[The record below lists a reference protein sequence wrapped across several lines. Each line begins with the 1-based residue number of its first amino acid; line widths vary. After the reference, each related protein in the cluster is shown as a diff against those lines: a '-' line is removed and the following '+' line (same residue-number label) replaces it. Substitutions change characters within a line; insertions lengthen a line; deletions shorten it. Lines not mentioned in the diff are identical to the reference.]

1 MDMRKIRHV
10 NKPDTIYNPEGVDE
24 LVARQMARESD
35 GFLIVKENRNTT
47 RIIITKKIR

>member
-1 MDMRKIRHV
+1 MRQTKHV
-10 NKPDTIYNPEGVDE
+10 KKPDTRCNPEGVEE
-24 LVARQMARESD
+24 LVERQMARESD

>member
-1 MDMRKIRHV
+1 MRQTKHV
-10 NKPDTIYNPEGVDE
+10 NKPDTSRNPEGVEE
-24 LVARQMARESD
+24 LVERQMARESD

>member
-1 MDMRKIRHV
+1 MRQTKHV
-10 NKPDTIYNPEGVDE
+10 KKPDTSRNPEGVEE
-24 LVARQMARESD
+24 LLERQMAMESD